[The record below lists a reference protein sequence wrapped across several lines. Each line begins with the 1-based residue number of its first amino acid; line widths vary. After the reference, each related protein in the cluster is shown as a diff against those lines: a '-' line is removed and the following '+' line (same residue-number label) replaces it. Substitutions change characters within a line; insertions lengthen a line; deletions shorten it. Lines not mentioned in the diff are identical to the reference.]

1 MSEILIPVPKTSLEK
16 LLKPVNRLTDSCVLR
31 CSDDCLYTLCS
42 STDNSVILYGTTNTP
57 LAVDNLKLNIISI
70 KKLLTGLDC
79 LGDDGEFKIIKNENH
94 IVCKSFDPSTNEES
108 YFKYHLVDDNIIKE
122 SPVKISNISN
132 LSFDIVF
139 EISIA
144 KMKQIISAYSFANDV
159 NKIYFYTKDDF
170 VFIEIDDKEN
180 QNTDNISLMVSN
192 SFSGKAL
199 MDPIAT
205 KIEIFKLL
213 SSSKSPIKVK
223 ICTNPKV
230 LLFEIQE
237 DENTQL
243 KYIIS
248 ALVK

>member
-1 MSEILIPVPKTSLEK
+1 MSEILIPLPKTSFEK
-16 LLKPVNRLTDSCVLR
+16 LLKPVNRLTDSCVLK
-31 CSDDCLYTLCS
+31 SSENCLYTLCS
-42 STDNSVILYGTTNTP
+42 SSDNSVILYGTTQTP
-57 LAVDNLKLNIISI
+57 LSVDDLKLNIISI

-79 LGDDGEFKIIKNENH
+79 LGDSGEFKIVKNENH
-94 IVCKSFDPSTNEES
+94 IVCKSIDHSSNEEN
-108 YFKYHLVDDNIIKE
+108 YFKYHLVDDNIIKQ
-122 SPVKISNISN
+122 SPVKISNIAS

-139 EISIA
+139 EISTS
-144 KMKQIISAYSFANDV
+144 KMKQIISAYSFANEV
-159 NKIYFYTKDDF
+159 NKIYFYTKDNS
-170 VFIEIDDKEN
+170 VFIEIDDKDM

-192 SFSGKAL
+192 CFSGNAL
-199 MDPIAT
+199 VDPIAT

-223 ICTNPKV
+223 ISNNPKV
-230 LLFEIQE
+230 FLFEIQE